1 MSGLLLEATGLLFDE
16 GAVVEVVDLH
26 GPTHFIHGLA
36 GFFACHFAA
45 LAEYLIDGG
54 NVLLVLCATL
64 AYGFECLLQ
73 HFHEEFLALDITE
86 AATGVVVFHLLKC
99 GVVACDASH
108 LFVGREGVEVGE
120 DGVALEVSGVA
131 DLQVERVGVHGLD
144 FLVDLVGR
152 VAEVDAVAEA
162 FAHLGLAVG
171 AGQTQAG
178 CVVGQQYVGLY
189 EGLSVDIV
197 EAANYLAT
205 LFEHGFLVV
214 AGWNGCCLEH
224 GDVGCLADGIG
235 EEAYGNALAIEA
247 AHLYLGLDGWVA
259 LQTGDAD
266 HIHEIEREF
275 AEFGYLA
282 LDEQR
287 GLRRVEACCK
297 VVEGDLDDVLAHLLG
312 VVNVVCKCLRVSL
325 EDKYLIVKAGVLEFY
340 ATPEGTDIVTDME
353 FAGRAVAC

>member
-1 MSGLLLEATGLLFDE
+1 MGGLLLEATGLFFDE

-26 GPTHFIHGLA
+26 GPTHFIHRLA
-36 GFFACHFAA
+36 GFFACHFTAF
-45 LAEYLIDGG
+45 AEYLIDGG
-54 NVLLVLCATL
+54 NVLLVLCSALTD
-64 AYGFECLLQ
+64 GFECLLQ
-73 HFHEEFLALDITE
+73 HFHEELLALHVAQ

-108 LFVGREGVEVGE
+108 LFVGREGIEIGE
-120 DGVALEVSGVA
+120 DGVALEVSRVA

-178 CVVGQQYVGLY
+178 CVVGQQYVRLY
-189 EGLSVDIV
+189 EGLSVDVV

-214 AGWNGCCLEH
+214 ASRNSCCLEH

-266 HIHEIEREF
+266 HVHEIEREL

-282 LDEQR
+282 LDEEC

-312 VVNVVCKCLRVSL
+312 VVDVVCECLRISL

-340 ATPEGTDIVTDME
+340 ATPKGTNVVTDME
-353 FAGRAVAC
+353 LACWTVAC